1 MTEPLS
7 ADAQAW
13 LESALR
19 DSGWAR
25 HDFAGGYYAQA
36 CFACQQVFEKML
48 KALLLAHGVPYPKTH
63 ELVRL
68 VALCAGLDER
78 VGALEE
84 DARNVDGYYVSTRY
98 PDLASEHEYTKEEA
112 EEALR
117 VVDGMLNA
125 LRPII
130 EESLREEMS

>member
-13 LESALR
+13 LKSALR
-19 DSGWAR
+19 DRGWAQ
-25 HDFAGGYYAQA
+25 HDLAGGYYSQA
-36 CFACQQVFEKML
+36 CFACQQVFEKLL
-48 KALLLAHGVPYPKTH
+48 KALLLAHGVAYPKTH

-68 VALCAGLDER
+68 VALCTGLDER
-78 VGALEE
+78 VADLEE
-84 DARNVDGYYVSTRY
+84 DARNIDGYYVSTRY
-98 PDLASEHEYTKEEA
+98 PDLAAEHEYTEQEA

-117 VVDGMLNA
+117 VVDGALNA

-130 EESLREEMS
+130 EERLREEMS

>member
-19 DSGWAR
+19 DRGWAKYNF
-25 HDFAGGYYAQA
+25 DGGYYVQA
-36 CFACQQVFEKML
+36 CFACQQVFEKLL
-48 KALLLAHGVPYPKTH
+48 KTFLLAHGVPYPKIH

-68 VALCAGLDER
+68 VALCVELDER
-78 VGALEE
+78 VRAFEE
-84 DARNVDGYYVSTRY
+84 DARNIDGYYVSTRY
-98 PDLASEHEYTKEEA
+98 PDLAAEHEYTKEEA
-112 EEALR
+112 REALS
-117 VVDGMLNA
+117 VVDGALSA

-130 EESLREEMS
+130 EERLQKP

>member
-19 DSGWAR
+19 DRGWAR
-25 HDFAGGYYAQA
+25 HDLAGGYYAQA
-36 CFACQQVFEKML
+36 CFACQQAFEKIL
-48 KALLLAHGVPYPKTH
+48 KAFLLAHGVPYPKIH

-68 VALCAGLDER
+68 VALCSELNEQVEAF
-78 VGALEE
+78 EE
-84 DARNVDGYYVSTRY
+84 DARNIDGYYVSTRY
-98 PDLASEHEYTKEEA
+98 PDLAAEHEYTKEEA
-112 EEALR
+112 EGALK
-117 VVDGMLNA
+117 VVDGVLNA

-130 EESLREEMS
+130 EERLSEKT